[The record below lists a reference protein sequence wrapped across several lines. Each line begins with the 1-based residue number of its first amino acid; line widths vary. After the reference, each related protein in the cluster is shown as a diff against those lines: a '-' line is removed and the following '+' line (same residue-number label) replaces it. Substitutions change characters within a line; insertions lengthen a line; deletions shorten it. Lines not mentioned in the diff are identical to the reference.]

1 MPIGGPSSRQ
11 NVSDLE
17 RNNLRCQP
25 SGRLFRAARID
36 RTIGDLGFDV
46 VNNDAG
52 DQGSWNRFQAT
63 QWLHLP
69 GPARRDGR
77 SPGSS
82 VYIPIWVL
90 SMASTMVRSTL
101 RHGSNIGSSRHVRS
115 EPSAGM
121 TARKPRRTSRITSG
135 RRLRLLI
142 SYFSSLSTRIH
153 HGLPETLTGWPRP
166 INAVRTTHAAGTSP
180 IRLCSPTKT
189 SHDRR
194 PRCRGPAQCR
204 VFGR

>member
-82 VYIPIWVL
+82 GVYPDLGALDGIN
-90 SMASTMVRSTL
+90 
-101 RHGSNIGSSRHVRS
+101 HGAIDI
-115 EPSAGM
+115 A
-121 TARKPRRTSRITSG
+121 AR
-135 RRLRLLI
+135 
-142 SYFSSLSTRIH
+142 
-153 HGLPETLTGWPRP
+153 
-166 INAVRTTHAAGTSP
+166 
-180 IRLCSPTKT
+180 
-189 SHDRR
+189 
-194 PRCRGPAQCR
+194 
-204 VFGR
+204 